1 MEKVP
6 AGRCVLAFCKKK
18 NGDILAVKLP
28 EGVVMAGDIV
38 EVTGTGTF
46 RVAEAVDMIDEGPA
60 YQMYA
65 DKFPIHTA
73 LEVFRSHWRRCS
85 GTF

>member
-1 MEKVP
+1 M
-6 AGRCVLAFCKKK
+6 AFCKKK

-28 EGVVMAGDIV
+28 EGAVMANDIV
-38 EVTGTGTF
+38 DVTGTGTF
-46 RVAEAVDMIDEGPA
+46 RVAEVVDMTDGGPA